1 MANNQDSILD
11 NTKKVLGFEADYR
24 AFDLDIMRH
33 INTAFNI
40 LESLGV
46 GPNGGYM
53 IEGHENT
60 WDEFTQNDKQL
71 NSVKTYVYIK
81 TRLLFDPPGTSYVI
95 NSFNELAKELEWRLQ
110 VHSEGGILDTAR
122 TND

>member
-1 MANNQDSILD
+1 MVTNQDSILD
-11 NTKKVLGFEADYR
+11 STKKVLGFEADYR
-24 AFDLDIMRH
+24 AFDLDIMIH

-53 IEGHENT
+53 IAGHENT
-60 WDEFTQNDKQL
+60 WDEFTQNDTQL
-71 NSVKTYVYIK
+71 NSVKTYVYVK
-81 TRLLFDPPGTSYVI
+81 TRLLFDPPGTSYII

-110 VHSEGGILDTAR
+110 VHSEGEHLDTR
-122 TND
+122 TNE

>member
-11 NTKKVLGFEADYR
+11 STKKVLGFEADYR
-24 AFDLDIMRH
+24 AFDLDIMIH

-53 IEGHENT
+53 IAGPDST
-60 WDEFTQNDKQL
+60 WDEFTQNDTQL

-81 TRLLFDPPGTSYVI
+81 TRLLFDPPGTSYII

-110 VHSEGGILDTAR
+110 VHSEGGLLDTR
-122 TND
+122 TNE

>member
-11 NTKKVLGFEADYR
+11 STKKVLGFEADYR
-24 AFDLDIMRH
+24 AFDLDIMIH

-60 WDEFTQNDKQL
+60 WDEFTQNDTQL

-110 VHSEGGILDTAR
+110 VHSEGGLLDYTR

>member
-1 MANNQDSILD
+1 MASNQDSILD
-11 NTKKVLGFEADYR
+11 STKKVLGFEKDYR
-24 AFDLDIMRH
+24 AFDLDIMMH
-33 INTAFNI
+33 INTAFTI

-53 IEGHENT
+53 ITGEENT
-60 WDEFTQNDKQL
+60 WDEYTQNDVQL

-81 TRLLFDPPGTSYVI
+81 VRLLFDPPGTSYVI
-95 NSFNELAKELEWRLQ
+95 NSYSELAKELEWRLQ
-110 VHSEGGILDTAR
+110 VHSEGELHG